1 MPHSPRLDTPAFL
14 TLRALLFMPG
24 DDRRKID
31 KAAALNADA
40 VILDLEDGVALNRK
54 AAARETIAAA
64 LNQVDFGRAV
74 RIVRINAVSTPF
86 WQDDLAALHAAP
98 PDAIMLPK
106 TESAAHIAAVVQ
118 AVPDLPL
125 LAIIE
130 SGTGVLALNEIATA
144 DARLAGLVFGAE
156 DYAGD
161 IGATRTP
168 GGEEVLYARSAVVLH
183 AKARRLAAI
192 DTPFVDLHD
201 LDGLRSDTERAHRLG
216 YTGKLAIHPRQIE
229 PIQQVFTP
237 TAKEISAALR
247 LMEAHEQH
255 QRAGSGVFAFDGKM
269 VDMPI
274 VRAAET
280 IIARARAAG
289 LNVNV
294 AESESSSPISN

>member
-1 MPHSPRLDTPAFL
+1 MTAQPPPNPHAFAA
-14 TLRALLFMPG
+14 LRALLFMPG

-31 KAAALNADA
+31 KAATLSADA

-54 AAARETIAAA
+54 AAARETIVAA
-64 LNQVDFGRAV
+64 LNEVTFGRAL

-86 WQDDLAALHAAP
+86 WHDDLAALRATP
-98 PDAIMLPK
+98 PDAIMIPK
-106 TESAAHIAAVVQ
+106 TESAAQLQ
-118 AVPDLPL
+118 AVAQAITDLPL

-130 SGTGVLALNEIATA
+130 SGAGVLALDAIVTA
-144 DARLAGLVFGAE
+144 DARLAALVFGAE

-201 LDGLRSDTERAHRLG
+201 LDGLHSDTERAHRLG

-229 PIQQVFTP
+229 TIQQVFTP

-247 LMEAHEQH
+247 LILAHEQH
-255 QRAGSGVFAFDGKM
+255 QRDGAGVFAFDGKM

-274 VRAAET
+274 VRAAEAVL
-280 IIARARAAG
+280 ARARAAG
-289 LNVNV
+289 IDVTDG
-294 AESESSSPISN
+294 